1 MKKYFILTACIA
13 AIALFY
19 VGQKNLYFN
28 SFVWSNIE
36 ALSSDVYENRVNQN
50 GNTIRVFYISKEL
63 TYAEKKALKSEAY
76 YIEQGLPNPYHYMY
90 VSSESL
96 LPEKFYNKTK
106 GRWEDVPKCSG
117 NLELCTGEIL
127 AVCWA
132 IKFPS
137 PMG

>member
-19 VGQKNLYFN
+19 VGQKKLYFN

-36 ALSSDVYENRVNQN
+36 ALSSDVYENRINQN
-50 GNTIRVFYISKEL
+50 GNTISVFYISKEL
-63 TYAEKKALKSEAY
+63 TYAEKKALKSEWY
-76 YIEQGLPNPYHYMY
+76 YIQNGLPNPYHYMY

-117 NLELCTGEIL
+117 NLELCTGDIL

-132 IKFPS
+132 INFPS